1 MKKESSTRNFLVMVS
16 MIFALFF
23 GAGNL
28 IFPLHLGQ
36 MAGHNWAQAAFGFC
50 LTGVLL
56 PLLALFGLART
67 HAHSMYEA
75 FLPLGHKPALILLVL
90 LQLTIGTIMGTPRT
104 ATVSYTV
111 GIAPLLPHHCQQTG
125 LLIFTAVY
133 FVACFAVTYSE
144 STFLNQVGKILNPLC
159 LLLLFTVF
167 FLAFKNPLGGL
178 NHAAHAVYLRHA
190 LTGGFLEGYNT
201 GDALGA
207 LAFGVAIINAI
218 KSLHFKKTAE
228 TMATAGSTAMA
239 LIALIYVLLIM
250 LGTMSLGRFRLS
262 ENGGVALSQVVRAYG
277 GHVGQALLAALI
289 ITTCITTGMGL
300 VSAFALDFHR
310 HFPRLSYHGWLA
322 VVCVISFWVA
332 TTGLD
337 RIISW
342 SRPLL
347 NFLYPVAITIIIL
360 AVLSPYFAHD
370 KIVYRVTVA
379 FVLIP
384 ALLDLLATIPANWA
398 WVHFFSQVRGLL
410 PLAQVGLSWLIPGG
424 IGLVIGWLYH
434 LQKVRRA

>member
-1 MKKESSTRNFLVMVS
+1 MKKAANTRNFLVMVS

-36 MAGHNWAQAAFGFC
+36 MAGHNWAQAAIGFC

-56 PLLALFGLART
+56 PLLALFGLARA
-67 HAHSMYEA
+67 HARSMYEA

-90 LQLTIGTIMGTPRT
+90 IQITIGTIMGTPRT

-111 GIAPLLPHHCQQTG
+111 GIAPLLPKHFQQWG

-133 FVACFAVTYSE
+133 FIACFAVTYSE
-144 STFLNQVGKILNPLC
+144 STFLNQVGKILNPIC
-159 LLLLFTVF
+159 LLLLFTIF

-178 NHAAHAVYLRHA
+178 HHAAHAVYLHHA
-190 LTGGFLEGYNT
+190 LMGGFLEGYNT

-218 KSLHFKKTAE
+218 ESLHFKRTE
-228 TMATAGSTAMA
+228 RTLATAGSTAMA
-239 LIALIYVLLIM
+239 LIALIYVLLIA
-250 LGTMSLGRFRLS
+250 LGNMSLGHFKMS
-262 ENGGVALSQVVRAYG
+262 ENGGVALSQIVRAYG
-277 GHVGQALLAALI
+277 GHVGQALLAGLI

-300 VSAFALDFHR
+300 ISAFALDFHR
-310 HFPRLSYHGWLA
+310 YFPRLSYHGWLV
-322 VVCVISFWVA
+322 VVCGLSFLTA

-337 RIISW
+337 RIIIW
-342 SRPLL
+342 SRPVL
-347 NFLYPVAITIIIL
+347 NFLYPVAITIIVL
-360 AVLSPYFAHD
+360 AVLSPYFAND

-379 FVLIP
+379 FVLVP
-384 ALLDLLATIPANWA
+384 AILEMLATIPADWA
-398 WVHFFSQVRGLL
+398 WVQFFSKVRGFL
-410 PLAQVGLSWLIPGG
+410 PLSQVGLSWLVPGC
-424 IGLVIGWLYH
+424 IGLAVGWLCH
-434 LQKVRRA
+434 LRKVQRA